1 MSGFEACE
9 LCGYRHNIAHRC
21 PVYRF
26 NAAAWVNVDDASMW
40 PLPVPVHELPEMDV
54 VCPHCRARSWRAEN
68 MDCCGG
74 GRLQLPLADDV
85 PAELSEV
92 ILSAHVRQHIRRQV
106 WRCFVF
112 LNNDDRQVQYGVWYG
127 VCRAR

>member
-1 MSGFEACE
+1 MSGYDVCE
-9 LCGYRHNIAHRC
+9 LCGCRHNVAHRC

-26 NAAAWVNVDDASMW
+26 NAAAWVNADDASTW
-40 PLPVPVHELPEMDV
+40 SLPVPVHELTEFDV

-74 GRLQLPLADDV
+74 GRLQLALADDV
-85 PAELSEV
+85 PRELSEI

-106 WRCFVF
+106 LRCFIF
-112 LNNDDRQVQYGVWYG
+112 LDDDVR
-127 VCRAR
+127 